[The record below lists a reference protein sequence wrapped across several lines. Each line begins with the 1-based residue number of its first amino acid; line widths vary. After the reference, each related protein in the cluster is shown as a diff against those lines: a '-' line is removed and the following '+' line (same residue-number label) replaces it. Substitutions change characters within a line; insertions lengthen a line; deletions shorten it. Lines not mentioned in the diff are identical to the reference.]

1 MTSAIVVGYTAT
13 DAGADALALG
23 VRLARSTHRHLHVLV
38 VLPDDGSGSAT
49 APTES
54 LYADLIRGQA
64 KEWLDAAAELI
75 PDGVAHTAHARIAD
89 SFAEGLVHAGE
100 ELGADLIVVG
110 AANGATIGL
119 HRMGSVARALLHSS
133 PIPVALAPAGFAHR
147 EDADAPI
154 SRVTAAIGSRP
165 GADVLLDAA
174 VALSAS
180 TGATLRLVSLVAFDV
195 PRGLDVQTIRLVS
208 AAHGDDV
215 LARAEVELP
224 PGIPV
229 ELERAPGDTVEE
241 AVAQLGWL
249 PGELILVGSSRLA
262 QPRRLFLGSTA
273 AKMLDVIP
281 VPMIVVPRT
290 RATDAPDALPDA

>member
-1 MTSAIVVGYTAT
+1 MTTSIVVGYTAT
-13 DAGADALALG
+13 ETGADALALG
-23 VRLARSTHRHLHVLV
+23 VRLARSTRRRLHVLV
-38 VLPDDGSGSAT
+38 VLPDEGGST
-49 APTES
+49 AAAGTE
-54 LYADLIRGQA
+54 LGHEGVLQGQA
-64 KEWLDAAAELI
+64 KQWLDAAAESI
-75 PDGVAHTAHARIAD
+75 PADVQHTPHVWVHD
-89 SFAEGLVHAGE
+89 SFAEGLVLAGE
-100 ELGADLIVVG
+100 ELDAGLIVVG
-110 AANGATIGL
+110 AANGATVGL
-119 HRMGSVARALLHSS
+119 HRMGSVAQALLHSS

-180 TGATLRLVSLVAFDV
+180 SGATLRLVSLVAFDV
-195 PRGLDVQTIRLVS
+195 PRGLDLQTIRLVS
-208 AAHGDDV
+208 TAHGDDV
-215 LARAEVELP
+215 LARAEMELP
-224 PGIPV
+224 SGV
-229 ELERAPGDTVEE
+229 RAELERAPGDTVEHAIE
-241 AVAQLGWL
+241 QLSWL

-290 RATDAPDALPDA
+290 RAADTP